1 MPSQIMQFNS
11 YQKNRPATAAGVRS
25 SRGDV
30 NVHSNSSLSL
40 MKGRGTSTN
49 QGLALAGA
57 SEQVKRFR
65 SDFPNLPGF
74 SKFSGLRPQSPKVSS
89 TRLFIV
95 TYSRAFHQRRLSSYI
110 HAIS

>member
-11 YQKNRPATAAGVRS
+11 YQNNRPATAAGVRY

-30 NVHSNSSLSL
+30 NVHSHSSLSM

-89 TRLFIV
+89 RRLFVLNTREHFIKDV
-95 TYSRAFHQRRLSSYI
+95 FSI
-110 HAIS
+110 HAVS